1 MDWRDRRILP
11 LLVNSYRFEAGLSF
25 GVSKPKIHCCLKE
38 GIKDMEER
46 ELLCENCRRQ
56 VPSENYQMHV
66 MHCKR
71 NIQPCSLCGEA
82 VLRSE
87 EREHFDEYHAEIYCV
102 QCGQKTTRSEE
113 GNHLAN
119 ECGKRPIPCQ
129 YCEISL
135 PREKNAR
142 ASGILRIE
150 DGILPQ
156 VQPIHLDQRSSESR
170 EIKRWKPCEPEY
182 PLALQI
188 LRISDPSWK
197 TWCSSTPVFS
207 GKPKFTD
214 TCSCRGRRWCVSRR
228 RSGKRKQRQQ
238 RKCAN
243 RRKNAWSYLLKPSLA
258 WQRRSASRRQQ
269 HCCPSLWN
277 LGELCPSDRLMEHQ
291 DECREESESTVEP
304 SASGTEE
311 QRYESDLPHFRF
323 SRRPYW
329 EWDESFD
336 NFTTEGSPYD
346 ILANVFR
353 DLEERRWPFEM
364 MRDLWSRTWVKI
376 YLNTCVI
383 KFFIKQHLIQVSS
396 LW

>member
-1 MDWRDRRILP
+1 
-11 LLVNSYRFEAGLSF
+11 
-25 GVSKPKIHCCLKE
+25 
-38 GIKDMEER
+38 MEKR

-66 MHCKR
+66 MHCMR

-82 VLRSE
+82 VLRSKE
-87 EREHFDEYHAEIYCV
+87 MEHFDEYHAEIYCV

-135 PREKNAR
+135 PREKMQEHQEFCGSR
-142 ASGILRIE
+142 TEFCHKCSRYILIRDLQNHEKSCDGSRSSQNTPLPCEFCGSPIPPEKPDVHQRQCLVESQNVQIPVLVEGE
-150 DGILPQ
+150 DGVFRDVAAARGNRGSNESAPTGGRTRDHIY
-156 VQPIHLDQRSSESR
+156 SSPVSNDSAEAQAEDNS
-170 EIKRWKPCEPEY
+170 IVALPCE
-182 PLALQI
+182 I
-188 LRISDPSWK
+188 
-197 TWCSSTPVFS
+197 C
-207 GKPKFTD
+207 
-214 TCSCRGRRWCVSRR
+214 
-228 RSGKRKQRQQ
+228 
-238 RKCAN
+238 
-243 RRKNAWSYLLKPSLA
+243 
-258 WQRRSASRRQQ
+258 
-269 HCCPSLWN
+269 
-277 LGELCPSDRLMEHQ
+277 GELCPSDRLMEHQ

-323 SRRPYW
+323 SRRPNW

-336 NFTTEGSPYD
+336 NFTSEGSPYD

-364 MRDLWSRTWVKI
+364 MRDLWSRT
-376 YLNTCVI
+376 
-383 KFFIKQHLIQVSS
+383 
-396 LW
+396 